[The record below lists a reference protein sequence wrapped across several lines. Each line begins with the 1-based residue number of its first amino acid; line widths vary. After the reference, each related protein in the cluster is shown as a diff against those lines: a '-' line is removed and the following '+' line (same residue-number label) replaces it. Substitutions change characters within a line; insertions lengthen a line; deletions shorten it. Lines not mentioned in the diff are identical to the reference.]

1 MDIYKLNRYFWD
13 FAFNNTGKIKP
24 NHIAVYQFAIEHCN
38 RLGWKK
44 QFGFPTSMVLDAVGI
59 KSYSVYK
66 TTFDDLVTFG
76 FFDVI
81 EYSKN
86 QYSSNIIALKENYKA
101 HNKALDKA
109 LIKHTSK
116 QSESTRQS
124 IDSIDI
130 QEYNSTIIQDTNT
143 QSDIDSFIQLR
154 KNIFNEYDT
163 ELKTKLSKYKIDRP
177 ICFIGTGIPVMYYDL
192 VEILVICIND
202 IEWQKD
208 IQNRFG
214 LLKYEKSLIDFFLT
228 VKASSEYTKYKGEN
242 DFKRHYTNWLNK
254 NTDKYKK

>member
-1 MDIYKLNRYFWD
+1 M
-13 FAFNNTGKIKP
+13 
-24 NHIAVYQFAIEHCN
+24 IE
-38 RLGWKK
+38 
-44 QFGFPTSMVLDAVGI
+44 V
-59 KSYSVYK
+59 
-66 TTFDDLVTFG
+66 
-76 FFDVI
+76 
-81 EYSKN
+81 SKN
-86 QYSSNIIALKENYKA
+86 QYSSNIIAISKFNKA
-101 HNKALDKA
+101 YNKALDNA

-254 NTDKYKK
+254 IFRILD